1 VSSAKNEP
9 IRIGIAG
16 LGRSGWDIHIAA
28 LKHMSDKFCI
38 TAVVD
43 NLAERRQQA
52 VEELGCRAYETFQ
65 ELLADPQ
72 IELVIVAM
80 PTDLH
85 ASWTIQAL
93 QAGKDVVVEKP
104 LSRDLAECDQVIAAA
119 AETGK
124 SVTVFQ
130 NRRYE
135 PLFLKMK
142 EIVDSGALG
151 QVNFIRT
158 AACSF
163 KRRWDWQ
170 TLKKCGGGMMRN
182 HGVHALDMMMEF
194 AGEGHPEIF
203 CTMDQV
209 LASGDAEDW
218 VHLVLRAPDWPLME
232 MDIFMNSAFPMP
244 SWTILGNRGSLV
256 AHESPKEKTLTWK
269 TVKDFDSLSPHQA
282 IPGPVSDRSY
292 SQEKLEFDEH
302 TWTAENH
309 KDKKRAPVDKE
320 GFYNGVFANLRQGA
334 PQAITL
340 ESVRRR
346 TELIDECLSKFGV

>member
-1 VSSAKNEP
+1 MSSSKKTP
-9 IRIGIAG
+9 IKIGVAG

-28 LKHMSDKFCI
+28 LQYMSDKFCI

-52 VEELGCRAYETFQ
+52 SDEHGCRAYETYE
-65 ELLADPQ
+65 ELLADPD

-85 ASWTIQAL
+85 APWTIQAL
-93 QAGKDVVVEKP
+93 KAGKDVVVEKP
-104 LSRDLAECDQVIAAA
+104 ISRDLPECDQVIAAA
-119 AETGK
+119 AATGK

-130 NRRYE
+130 NRRYD

-151 QVNFIRT
+151 QVNFIRI
-158 AACSF
+158 AASSF

-170 TLKKCGGGMMRN
+170 TLKKYGGGMMRN

-218 VHLVLRAPDWPLME
+218 VHLILRAPDWPLME
-232 MDIFMNSAFPMP
+232 IDIFMNSAFPMP
-244 SWTILGNRGSLV
+244 SWTILGNRGSLIV
-256 AHESPKEKTLTWK
+256 HESAEETKLTWK
-269 TVKDFDSLSPHQA
+269 TVKDFDSLLPHEA
-282 IPGPVSDRSY
+282 IEGPASDRSY
-292 SQEKLEFDEH
+292 GQEKLEFDEH
-302 TWTAENH
+302 TWKAE
-309 KDKKRAPVDKE
+309 KKKKENRAPADTE
-320 GFYNGVFANLRQGA
+320 GFYNDVFANLREGA

-346 TELIDECLSKFGV
+346 TELIDECLTKFGV